1 MASFRKRLNLSNSS
15 TVELNLTASSFVF
28 PSLSFR
34 SKTITACSI
43 VSSLQLASTTFFN
56 QVSNC
61 SCLVLKSTIFS
72 SFFYNFK
79 HFSKPY
85 IQPEKYQ
92 ATICHFQ
99 TYFSSCP
106 FVEVQHHTLHVACQ
120 VLLRN
125 QKHKAKKLLK
135 QLVV

>member
-1 MASFRKRLNLSNSS
+1 MILAFTGAGISAQSGVPTFQEQPGIRDRLS
-15 TVELNLTASSFVF
+15 
-28 PSLSFR
+28 R
-34 SKTITACSI
+34 SYARR
-43 VSSLQLASTTFFN
+43 
-56 QVSNC
+56 
-61 SCLVLKSTIFS
+61 
-72 SFFYNFK
+72 
-79 HFSKPY
+79 H
-85 IQPEKYQ
+85 PEKYQ